1 MREIET
7 DIIIVGGGASGLAAA
22 ISAAEQGA
30 EVIVFEKANTTGG
43 CANMAMGLLG
53 VETKLQKDRLIDCTR
68 EAAFQKFMD
77 YTHWR
82 SDARLVKRFID
93 KSASTIEWL
102 EGMGVKFALP
112 SKYFPGSEAT
122 WHIVQ
127 PKTGAPGLRA
137 AATMIKAMTDRAEE
151 LGVDIRL
158 ESPVQRLVKE
168 DGEIVGIVAKDKDG
182 EITAYGSAVIIAT
195 GGFGDNPEFIKKYTE
210 YEWGKDLFSYRIPGL
225 TGDGIEMAWE
235 AGAAK
240 DRMDMELVFFAPN
253 TGGYAPIELPFRQ
266 PNLFVNLDGQRFY
279 DESVVENPVF
289 SVNAIS
295 RQKNRIAFSI
305 IDENIMQKYEKDGLD
320 LINVVTTNISMD
332 DFKQEMHEHIT
343 NGSDVLFIADSIE
356 ELAEK
361 AGIDKEGLVQTINEY
376 NESCK
381 SRDSLFNKNPKY
393 LKPLVGPKYY
403 ALKFGPSAYGSLGG
417 IKINYKTEIVD
428 KDNKVIPGLFAAGT
442 DANSVC
448 NPDYVF
454 ILPGNTLGFAV
465 NSGRMAGENAVQF
478 IKEHFT
484 EEEYALV

>member
-1 MREIET
+1 MREMEA
-7 DIIIVGGGASGLAAA
+7 DVIIVGGGASGMAAA

-53 VETKLQKDRLIDCTR
+53 VETKMQKDRLVDITR
-68 EAAFQKFMD
+68 EGAFQRFMD

-82 SDARLVKRFID
+82 SDARLVKNYIY

-102 EGMGVKFALP
+102 ESMGVKFALP

-151 LGVDIRL
+151 LGVKICL
-158 ESPVQRLVKE
+158 ESPIQSLIK
-168 DGEIVGIVAKDKDG
+168 DNGEVIGVVAKDKDG
-182 EITAYGSAVIIAT
+182 EIEAYGSAVIIAT
-195 GGFGDNPEFIKKYTE
+195 GGFGDSPEFIKKYTKF
-210 YEWGKDLFSYRIPGL
+210 EWGKDLFSYRIPGL
-225 TGDGIEMAWE
+225 TGDGISMAWE
-235 AGAAK
+235 AGAAR

-266 PNLFVNLDGQRFY
+266 PNLFVNLDGERFY

-289 SVNAIS
+289 SVNAMI
-295 RQKNRIAFSI
+295 RQKNRITFSI
-305 IDENIMQKYEKDGLD
+305 IDDSIMKQYEKNGLD
-320 LINVVTTNISMD
+320 LINVVTSNISMD
-332 DFKQEMHEHIT
+332 DFKHEMNEFIK
-343 NGSDVLFIADSIE
+343 NGNDVLFIADSIE

-361 AGIDKEGLVQTINEY
+361 TGIDKEGLVKTVNEY
-376 NESCK
+376 NECCK
-381 SRDSLFNKNPKY
+381 SRDNIFNKNPKY
-393 LKPLVGPKYY
+393 LKPLTGPKYY
-403 ALKFGPSAYGSLGG
+403 ALKFAPSAYGSLGG
-417 IKINYKTEIVD
+417 IKINYKTEVID
-428 KDNKVIPGLFAAGT
+428 TEDNVIPGLFAAGT

-454 ILPGNTLGFAV
+454 VLPGNTLGFAV
-465 NSGRMAGENAVQF
+465 NSGRMAGENAVKY

-484 EEEYALV
+484 EE